1 MCPFSANQYRYH
13 IIEHMHTTYGD
24 AFLALKEK
32 KEYKKVSEIRQR
44 TYENC
49 ELATEKFASQGFFIG
64 THHMTLT
71 QLQLK
76 KNYLNI

>member
-1 MCPFSANQYRYH
+1 
-13 IIEHMHTTYGD
+13 MHTTYGD

-32 KEYKKVSEIRQR
+32 KEYKKVSEIKQR

-49 ELATEKFASQGFFIG
+49 ELATEKFTSQGFFIG
-64 THHMTLT
+64 TRHMTLA